1 MKLARIAAAIAVTTA
16 LAAPLAA
23 SAQWWGDDPYW
34 KNQLSGRP
42 STEAPAAPRSGETDL
57 FGRRIVRMEGTEG
70 FTPFYPL
77 PAFWANR
84 YPEQPTGYAA
94 QGTTV
99 RDVPTVDEAPERTSG
114 AAIVEG
120 ANSERNR
127 LQQNGFPQFV
137 Q

>member
-1 MKLARIAAAIAVTTA
+1 MKLARIASVIAVTTA
-16 LAAPLAA
+16 LATPFTA

-34 KNQLSGRP
+34 KEQLSRRP
-42 STEAPAAPRSGETDL
+42 STEAPAAARSGDTDL
-57 FGRRIVRMEGTEG
+57 FGRPVVRLEGTEG

-84 YPEQPTGYAA
+84 YPEQSTGYAA
-94 QGTTV
+94 QGATM
-99 RDVPTVDEAPERTSG
+99 RDVPMVDEAPERNAG

-120 ANSERNR
+120 ANSERNQ
-127 LQQNGFPQFV
+127 LEKDGFPQFN